1 MLLGAVTLEV
11 LSCDNPGSKFS
22 ERVYRVLVWL
32 TNIPLMLSYLIIYFF
47 SILNLFS
54 CFVFAL
60 TWMVIVMAQQHL
72 LTSRL
77 AAVLAHK

>member
-1 MLLGAVTLEV
+1 
-11 LSCDNPGSKFS
+11 
-22 ERVYRVLVWL
+22 
-32 TNIPLMLSYLIIYFF
+32 MLSYLIIYFF